1 MKFLKAFV
9 LLTTRKKQ
17 TISKDKKQ
25 SLVSKVALT
34 LHLLSPSTLAQCDYD
49 FGILPFSVTLLTFSW
64 KLIRKFDKELGGKH
78 NIQCC
83 DKVLLYRQMLTI
95 HSNRKQLPKMT
106 EDQLKRVFYKFQ
118 LSKHVLVC
126 KWMDNLADQ
135 FLPTVLTA

>member
-9 LLTTRKKQ
+9 LLTTRNKQ

-83 DKVLLYRQMLTI
+83 GKVLLYTQVLNI